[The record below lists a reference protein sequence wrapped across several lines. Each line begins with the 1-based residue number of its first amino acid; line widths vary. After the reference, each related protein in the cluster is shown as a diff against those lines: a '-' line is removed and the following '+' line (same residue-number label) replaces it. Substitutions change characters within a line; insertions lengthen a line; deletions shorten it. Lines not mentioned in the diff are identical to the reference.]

1 MDEPE
6 KEAGLILGFWKMG
19 IIGTLMVVFF
29 PWSLLFCFFMY
40 GMDFT
45 KTLVIVLL
53 HDVIKT
59 IFSILAVVVSIA
71 CFIALLIVVLFS
83 SSETLKLTPPDD
95 PRKYPTL
102 GLTQKCPKWTVLIN
116 STHTFGSHA
125 EIRFSDAAAR
135 SPQFTTWK
143 HILPIFLEQYA
154 KIDLLDAAFAY
165 FLRAKR

>member
-71 CFIALLIVVLFS
+71 CFIALLIFVVLFS
-83 SSETLKLTPPDD
+83 
-95 PRKYPTL
+95 
-102 GLTQKCPKWTVLIN
+102 
-116 STHTFGSHA
+116 
-125 EIRFSDAAAR
+125 
-135 SPQFTTWK
+135 
-143 HILPIFLEQYA
+143 
-154 KIDLLDAAFAY
+154 
-165 FLRAKR
+165 